1 MVEAEKQKKK
11 KKEDDDRNAAAERE
25 RASRVLLRSPSDDDG
40 SSLVEASSRGRT
52 RGRESTGSLDMT
64 PTKTKAT
71 SAVVNR
77 AISGR
82 STSEKAKCTI
92 IE

>member
-25 RASRVLLRSPSDDDG
+25 RASRVLRSPSDDG

-77 AISGR
+77 TISGR
-82 STSEKAKCTI
+82 STSEKANCTI